1 MKGLYVLKEKRI
13 YKRELPLWG
22 SLLAA
27 VLLAGCIT
35 LLALWCQPNALRTVL
50 AGFKAQP
57 LLIVLNALPIG
68 LLLLAFAFLFRNVFY
83 SGALVNFFVCALSL
97 ANRVKIEVRDE
108 PVFPRDFSLLREVGS
123 AIQSYDIRYP
133 VKAIAVV
140 ALTTVLLIGL
150 GVLFPSRPVSLAA
163 LKAKLTKRDAVA
175 VFPGRCWLER
185 IVGAVLSFGVL
196 TALIFTVYA
205 SNTLYNSFRV
215 SNAYYVPSVF
225 NELGFPYC
233 FCHQFT
239 TYPVD
244 RPEGFSKS
252 EAAGWETGGQTGLG
266 KDVSVILVMNEAF
279 SDLTDQPMFNWT
291 EETDPLPNLH
301 ALQKDPHALSGHIV
315 VPGFAGGT
323 ANTEFDVL
331 TGMQTNALS
340 VTATSAM
347 RVVNRN
353 LDSLF
358 RVFGADGYR
367 TSFYHPGDAWFY
379 NRENV
384 YRWLGA
390 EHEVFAKDMK
400 NLEYKGRW
408 VTDDYMAGLIEEEF
422 ETAVSEGRPLFNYTT
437 TIQNHMSYTAD
448 KYGEGHTFAPVSTTA
463 DISPETR
470 SMLEVYTEGVRDAD
484 AMLGR
489 LTAYF
494 AEREEPVVLVFYGD
508 HLPYLGDNQKG
519 YAELGSEVS
528 IPENER
534 EDILCSYKTPYVLWA
549 NDAAA
554 DTLNWNEAM
563 AALNLPEDGV
573 LSASFLGSVLLD
585 LTGRAGESPW
595 FDFLSSLRRIA
606 PVVQKKTYILA
617 DGSVL
622 PQRILNEQTD
632 EASMELKD
640 AVRKWRCWSYYKL
653 KYADVG

>member
-50 AGFKAQP
+50 AVFKAQP

-68 LLLLAFAFLFRNVFY
+68 LLLLAFAFLFRNIFY

-123 AIQSYDIRYP
+123 AIQSFDIRYP

-140 ALTTVLLIGL
+140 VLTTALLVGL
-150 GVLFPSRPVSLAA
+150 GVLFPSHPVSFAA
-163 LKAKLTKRDAVA
+163 LKAKLTKRDAA
-175 VFPGRCWLER
+175 AAFPGRCWPER

-205 SNTLYNSFRV
+205 SNDLYNSFRV
-215 SNAYYVPSVF
+215 SNAYYVPAVF

-244 RPEGFSKS
+244 KPEGFSKS
-252 EAAGWETGGQTGLG
+252 EAAGWETGEQSGLG
-266 KDVSVILVMNEAF
+266 KDVNIIMVMNEAF
-279 SDLTDQPMFNWT
+279 SDITDGSMFNWA
-291 EETDPLPNLH
+291 EGDDPLPNLH
-301 ALQKDPHALSGHIV
+301 ALQNDPHALTGHIV

-340 VTATSAM
+340 DTTTSAM
-347 RVVNRN
+347 RVINRN

-358 RVFGADGYR
+358 RVFDADGYR

-400 NLEYKGRW
+400 DLEYKGRW

-448 KYGEGHTFAPVSTTA
+448 KYGEGHTFAPVSVTA
-463 DISPETR
+463 DISDETR
-470 SMLEVYTEGVRDAD
+470 TMLEVYTEGVRDAD

-494 AEREEPVVLVFYGD
+494 AERSEPVVLVFYGD

-519 YAELGSEVS
+519 Y
-528 IPENER
+528 
-534 EDILCSYKTPYVLWA
+534 VLWA

-554 DTLNWNEAM
+554 DTLNWNEAV
-563 AALNLPEDGV
+563 AALDFPEDGV

-595 FDFLSSLRRIA
+595 FDFLSFVRRLV

-653 KYADVG
+653 KYAEVG

>member
-68 LLLLAFAFLFRNVFY
+68 LLLLALAFLFRNVFY

-123 AIQSYDIRYP
+123 AIQSFDIRYP

-140 ALTTVLLIGL
+140 VLTTALLIGL
-150 GVLFPSRPVSLAA
+150 GVLFPSRPVSFAA
-163 LKAKLTKRDAVA
+163 LKAKLTKRDAAA
-175 VFPGRCWLER
+175 VFPGRCWPER
-185 IVGAVLSFGVL
+185 ILGAVLSFGVL

-205 SNTLYNSFRV
+205 SNDLYNSFRV

-244 RPEGFSKS
+244 KPEGFSRS
-252 EAAGWETGGQTGLG
+252 EAAGWDQGGDTGLG
-266 KDVSVILVMNEAF
+266 KDVNVIMVMDEAF
-279 SDLTDQPMFNWT
+279 SDITDSDAFAFTAEN
-291 EETDPLPNLH
+291 DPLPNLH
-301 ALQKDPHALSGHIV
+301 ALREDPHAVAGHIV

-331 TGMQTNALS
+331 TGMQTNALAAG
-340 VTATSAM
+340 TTSSF

-358 RVFGADGYR
+358 RVFGGDGYH
-367 TSFYHPGDAWFY
+367 TSFFHPGDDWFY

-384 YRWLGA
+384 YRWFGA
-390 EHEVFAKDMK
+390 EETVFADQMEA
-400 NLEYKGRW
+400 LAYKGRW
-408 VTDDYMAGLIEEEF
+408 VTDDYMAGLIEQEF
-422 ETAVSEGRPLFNYTT
+422 ADTVAAGETLFHYTT
-437 TIQNHMSYTAD
+437 TIQNHMSYTLD
-448 KYGEGHTFAPVSTTA
+448 KYGESYAYPEVPLNTAVS
-463 DISPETR
+463 DEVETLLR
-470 SMLEVYTEGVRDAD
+470 VYTEGARDAD

-489 LTAYF
+489 LVDTFSAV
-494 AEREEPVVLVFYGD
+494 EEPVVLVFFGD
-508 HLPYLGDNQKG
+508 HLPYLGDNQLA
-519 YAELGSEVS
+519 YAELGFTAR
-528 IPENER
+528 PEW
-534 EDILCSYKTPYVLWA
+534 DALTSYETPYVIWA

-554 DTLNWNEAM
+554 QALDWEA
-563 AALNLPEDGV
+563 AVASLDLPEDGR
-573 LSASFLGSVLLD
+573 LSASFLGAAVLE
-585 LTGRAGESPW
+585 LTGRTGESPW
-595 FDFLSSLRRIA
+595 FDFLNQLRREL
-606 PVVQKKTYILA
+606 PVVQKQAYQLA
-617 DGSVL
+617 DGTVTDQL
-622 PQRILNEQTD
+622 TEEQ
-632 EASMELKD
+632 AAKI
-640 AVRKWRCWSYYKL
+640 AKWRQWSYYKL
-653 KYADVG
+653 MYKEID

>member
-123 AIQSYDIRYP
+123 AIQSFDIRYP

-140 ALTTVLLIGL
+140 VLTTALLVGL
-150 GVLFPSRPVSLAA
+150 GVLFPSRPVSFAA
-163 LKAKLTKRDAVA
+163 LKAKLTKRDAA
-175 VFPGRCWLER
+175 AAFPGRCWPER

-205 SNTLYNSFRV
+205 SNDLYNSFRV
-215 SNAYYVPSVF
+215 SNAYYVPAVF

-244 RPEGFSKS
+244 KPEGFSKS
-252 EAAGWETGGQTGLG
+252 EATGWETGEQPGLG
-266 KDVSVILVMNEAF
+266 KDVNIIMVMNEAF
-279 SDLTDQPMFNWT
+279 SDITDDSMFNWA
-291 EETDPLPNLH
+291 EGDDPLPNLH
-301 ALQKDPHALSGHIV
+301 ALQNDPHALTGHIV

-340 VTATSAM
+340 DTTTSAM
-347 RVVNRN
+347 RVINRN

-358 RVFGADGYR
+358 RVFDADGYR

-400 NLEYKGRW
+400 DLEYKGRW

-448 KYGEGHTFAPVSTTA
+448 KYGEGHTFAPVSVTA
-463 DISPETR
+463 DISDETR
-470 SMLEVYTEGVRDAD
+470 TMLEVYTEGVRDAD

-494 AEREEPVVLVFYGD
+494 AERSEPVVLVFYGD

-519 YAELGSEVS
+519 YAELGSEVA
-528 IPENER
+528 IAENDR
-534 EDILCSYKTPYVLWA
+534 TDILCSYKTPYVIWTNA
-549 NDAAA
+549 AAA
-554 DTLNWNEAM
+554 DALDWEA
-563 AALNLPEDGV
+563 AAKQLALPEDGTV
-573 LSASFLGSVLLD
+573 SAAFLGSVLLD
-585 LTGRAGESPW
+585 LTGRSGENPW

-606 PVVQKKTYILA
+606 PVVQKKTYILT
-617 DGSVL
+617 DGEL
-622 PQRILNEQTD
+622 IANRDLLERTD
-632 EASMELKD
+632 ETAAALK
-640 AVRKWRCWSYYKL
+640 AAIRKWRCWSYYKL
-653 KYADVG
+653 KYAEVG

>member
-1 MKGLYVLKEKRI
+1 MKEKRFHKI
-13 YKRELPLWG
+13 ALPLWG
-22 SLLAA
+22 SFLLA

-35 LLALWCQPNALRTVL
+35 LLALWCQPNALRSVL
-50 AGFKAQP
+50 AVFRGQP
-57 LLIVLNALPIG
+57 LLIVLNALPVG
-68 LLLLAFAFLFRNVFY
+68 LLLLTFAFLFRNVFY

-108 PVFPRDFSLLREVGS
+108 PVFPRDFALVREVGS
-123 AIQSYDIRYP
+123 AMQSYDIRYP
-133 VKAIAVV
+133 VTAIIAVV
-140 ALTTVLLIGL
+140 LTTALLVGL
-150 GVLFPSRPVSLAA
+150 GVLFPSRPVSFAA
-163 LKAKLTKRDAVA
+163 LKAKLTKRDAA
-175 VFPGRCWLER
+175 AAFPGRCWPER

-205 SNTLYNSFRV
+205 SNDLYNSFRV

-244 RPEGFSKS
+244 KPEGFSKS
-252 EAAGWETGGQTGLG
+252 EAAGWETGEQSGLG
-266 KDVSVILVMNEAF
+266 KDVNIIMVMNEAF
-279 SDLTDQPMFNWT
+279 SDITDGSMFNWA
-291 EETDPLPNLH
+291 EGDDPLPNLH
-301 ALQKDPHALSGHIV
+301 ALQNDPHALTGHIV

-340 VTATSAM
+340 DTTTSAM
-347 RVVNRN
+347 RVINRN

-358 RVFGADGYR
+358 RVFDADGYR

-400 NLEYKGRW
+400 DLEYKGRW
-408 VTDDYMAGLIEEEF
+408 VTDDYMAGQIEQEF

-448 KYGEGHTFAPVSTTA
+448 KYGEGHTFAPVSVTA
-463 DISPETR
+463 DISDETR
-470 SMLEVYTEGVRDAD
+470 TMLEVYTEGVRDAD

-494 AEREEPVVLVFYGD
+494 AERSEPVVLVFYGD

-519 YAELGSEVS
+519 YAELGSEVA
-528 IPENER
+528 IAENDR
-534 EDILCSYKTPYVLWA
+534 TDILCSYKTPYVIWTNA
-549 NDAAA
+549 AAA
-554 DTLNWNEAM
+554 DALDWEA
-563 AALNLPEDGV
+563 AAKQLALPEDGTV
-573 LSASFLGSVLLD
+573 SAAFLGSVLLD
-585 LTGRAGESPW
+585 LTGRGGESPW
-595 FDFLSSLRRIA
+595 FDFLSSVRRLV
-606 PVVQKKTYILA
+606 PVVQKKIYILT
-617 DGSVL
+617 DGEL
-622 PQRILNEQTD
+622 IANRDLLERTD
-632 EASMELKD
+632 ETAAALK
-640 AVRKWRCWSYYKL
+640 AAIRKWRCWSYYKL
-653 KYADVG
+653 KYAEVG

>member
-68 LLLLAFAFLFRNVFY
+68 LLLLALAFLFRNVFY

-123 AIQSYDIRYP
+123 AIQSFDIRYP

-140 ALTTVLLIGL
+140 VLTTALLVGL
-150 GVLFPSRPVSLAA
+150 GVLFPSRPVSFAA
-163 LKAKLTKRDAVA
+163 LKAKLTKRDAA
-175 VFPGRCWLER
+175 AAFPGRCWPER

-205 SNTLYNSFRV
+205 SNDLYNSFRV
-215 SNAYYVPSVF
+215 SNAYYVPAVF

-244 RPEGFSKS
+244 KPEGFSKS
-252 EAAGWETGGQTGLG
+252 EATGWETGEQPGLG
-266 KDVSVILVMNEAF
+266 KDVNIIMVMNEAF
-279 SDLTDQPMFNWT
+279 SDITDGSMFNWA
-291 EETDPLPNLH
+291 EGDDPLPNLH
-301 ALQKDPHALSGHIV
+301 ALQNDPHALTGHIV

-340 VTATSAM
+340 DTTTSAM
-347 RVVNRN
+347 RVINRN

-358 RVFGADGYR
+358 RVFDADGYR

-400 NLEYKGRW
+400 DLEYKGRW
-408 VTDDYMAGLIEEEF
+408 VTDDYMAGQIEQEF

-448 KYGEGHTFAPVSTTA
+448 KYGEGHTFAPVSVTA
-463 DISPETR
+463 DISDETR
-470 SMLEVYTEGVRDAD
+470 TMLEVYTEGVRDAD

-494 AEREEPVVLVFYGD
+494 AERSEPVVLVFYGD

-519 YAELGSEVS
+519 YAELGSEVA
-528 IPENER
+528 IAENDR
-534 EDILCSYKTPYVLWA
+534 TDILCSYKTPYVIWTNA
-549 NDAAA
+549 AAA
-554 DTLNWNEAM
+554 DALDWEA
-563 AALNLPEDGV
+563 AARQLVLPEDGTV
-573 LSASFLGSVLLD
+573 SAAFLGSVLLD
-585 LTGRAGESPW
+585 LTGRGGESPW
-595 FDFLSSLRRIA
+595 FDFLSSVRRLV
-606 PVVQKKTYILA
+606 PVVQKKIYILT
-617 DGSVL
+617 DGEL
-622 PQRILNEQTD
+622 IANRDLLERTD
-632 EASMELKD
+632 ETAAALK
-640 AVRKWRCWSYYKL
+640 AAIRKWRCWSYYKL
-653 KYADVG
+653 KYAEVG

>member
-1 MKGLYVLKEKRI
+1 MKEKRFHKI
-13 YKRELPLWG
+13 ELPLWG
-22 SLLAA
+22 SFLLA

-57 LLIVLNALPIG
+57 LLIVLNALPVG
-68 LLLLAFAFLFRNVFY
+68 LLLLTFAFLFRNVFY

-140 ALTTVLLIGL
+140 VLTTALLVGL
-150 GVLFPSRPVSLAA
+150 GVLFPSRPVSFAA
-163 LKAKLTKRDAVA
+163 LKAKLTKRDAA
-175 VFPGRCWLER
+175 AAFPGRGWPER

-205 SNTLYNSFRV
+205 SNDLYNSFRV
-215 SNAYYVPSVF
+215 SNAYYVPAVF

-244 RPEGFSKS
+244 KPEGFSKS
-252 EAAGWETGGQTGLG
+252 EAAGWETGEQSGLG
-266 KDVSVILVMNEAF
+266 KDVNIIMVMNEAF
-279 SDLTDQPMFNWT
+279 SDITDDSMFNWA
-291 EETDPLPNLH
+291 EGDDPLPNLH
-301 ALQKDPHALSGHIV
+301 ALQNDPHALTGHIV

-340 VTATSAM
+340 DTTTSAM
-347 RVVNRN
+347 RVINRN

-358 RVFGADGYR
+358 RVFDADGYR

-400 NLEYKGRW
+400 DLEYKGRW

-448 KYGEGHTFAPVSTTA
+448 KYGEGHTFAPVSVTA
-463 DISPETR
+463 DISDETR
-470 SMLEVYTEGVRDAD
+470 TMLEVYTEGVRDAD

-494 AEREEPVVLVFYGD
+494 AERSEPVVLVFYGD

-519 YAELGSEVS
+519 YAELGSEVA
-528 IPENER
+528 IAENDR
-534 EDILCSYKTPYVLWA
+534 TDILCSYKTPYVIWTNA
-549 NDAAA
+549 AAA
-554 DTLNWNEAM
+554 DALDWEA
-563 AALNLPEDGV
+563 AAKQLVLPEDGTV
-573 LSASFLGSVLLD
+573 SAAFLGSVLLD
-585 LTGRAGESPW
+585 LTDRAGESPW
-595 FDFLSSLRRIA
+595 FDFLSSVRRLV
-606 PVVQKKTYILA
+606 PVVQKKIYILT
-617 DGSVL
+617 DGEL
-622 PQRILNEQTD
+622 IANRDLLERTD
-632 EASMELKD
+632 ETAAALK
-640 AVRKWRCWSYYKL
+640 AAIRKWRCWSYYKL
-653 KYADVG
+653 KYAEVG

>member
-13 YKRELPLWG
+13 YKRELPLWR

-68 LLLLAFAFLFRNVFY
+68 LLLLAFAFLFRNIFY

-123 AIQSYDIRYP
+123 AIQSFDIRYP

-140 ALTTVLLIGL
+140 VLTTALLIGL
-150 GVLFPSRPVSLAA
+150 GVLFPSRPVSFAA
-163 LKAKLTKRDAVA
+163 LKAKLTKRDAA
-175 VFPGRCWLER
+175 AAFPGRCWPER

-244 RPEGFSKS
+244 KPEGFSKS
-252 EAAGWETGGQTGLG
+252 EAAGWETGKQSGLG
-266 KDVSVILVMNEAF
+266 KDVNIIMVMNEAF
-279 SDLTDQPMFNWT
+279 SDITDGSMFNWA
-291 EETDPLPNLH
+291 EGDDPLPNLH
-301 ALQKDPHALSGHIV
+301 ALQNDPHALTGHIV

-340 VTATSAM
+340 DTTTSAM
-347 RVVNRN
+347 RVINRN

-358 RVFGADGYR
+358 RVFDADGYR

-400 NLEYKGRW
+400 DLEYKGRW

-448 KYGEGHTFAPVSTTA
+448 KYGEGHTFAPVSVTA
-463 DISPETR
+463 DISDETR
-470 SMLEVYTEGVRDAD
+470 TMLEVYTEGVRDAD

-494 AEREEPVVLVFYGD
+494 AERSEPVVLVFYGD

-519 YAELGSEVS
+519 YAELGSEVA
-528 IPENER
+528 IAENDR
-534 EDILCSYKTPYVLWA
+534 TDILCSYKTPYVIWTNA
-549 NDAAA
+549 AAA
-554 DTLNWNEAM
+554 DALDWEA
-563 AALNLPEDGV
+563 AAKQLALPEDGTV
-573 LSASFLGSVLLD
+573 SAAFLGSVLLD
-585 LTGRAGESPW
+585 LTGRGGESPW
-595 FDFLSSLRRIA
+595 FDFLSSVRRLV
-606 PVVQKKTYILA
+606 PVVQKKIYILT
-617 DGSVL
+617 DGEL
-622 PQRILNEQTD
+622 IANRDLLERTD
-632 EASMELKD
+632 ETAAALK
-640 AVRKWRCWSYYKL
+640 AAIRKWRCWSYYKL
-653 KYADVG
+653 KYAEVG

>member
-50 AGFKAQP
+50 AVFKAQP

-68 LLLLAFAFLFRNVFY
+68 LLLLAFAFLFRNIFY

-108 PVFPRDFSLLREVGS
+108 PVFPRDFALVREVGS
-123 AIQSYDIRYP
+123 AMQSYDIRYP
-133 VKAIAVV
+133 VTAIIAVV
-140 ALTTVLLIGL
+140 LTTALLVGL
-150 GVLFPSRPVSLAA
+150 GVLFPSRPVSFAA
-163 LKAKLTKRDAVA
+163 LKAKLTKRDAA
-175 VFPGRCWLER
+175 AAFPGRCWPER
-185 IVGAVLSFGVL
+185 IVGAAVSLGVL
-196 TALIFTVYA
+196 VGLIFTVYA
-205 SNTLYNSFRV
+205 SNGLYNSFRV

-244 RPEGFSKS
+244 KPEGFSKS
-252 EAAGWETGGQTGLG
+252 EAAGWETGEQSGLG
-266 KDVSVILVMNEAF
+266 KDVNIIMVMNEAF
-279 SDLTDQPMFNWT
+279 SDITDGSMFNWA
-291 EETDPLPNLH
+291 EGDDPLPNLH
-301 ALQKDPHALSGHIV
+301 ALQNDPHALTGHIV

-340 VTATSAM
+340 DTTTSAM
-347 RVVNRN
+347 RVINRN

-358 RVFGADGYR
+358 RVFDADGYR

-390 EHEVFAKDMK
+390 EHEIFAKDMK
-400 NLEYKGRW
+400 DLEYKGRW
-408 VTDDYMAGLIEEEF
+408 VTDDYMAGQIEQEF

-448 KYGEGHTFAPVSTTA
+448 KYGEGHTFAPVSVTA
-463 DISPETR
+463 DISDETR
-470 SMLEVYTEGVRDAD
+470 TMLEVYTEGVRDAD

-494 AEREEPVVLVFYGD
+494 AERSEPVVLVFYGD

-519 YAELGSEVS
+519 YAELGSEVA
-528 IPENER
+528 IAENDR
-534 EDILCSYKTPYVLWA
+534 TDILCSYKTPYVLWA

-554 DTLNWNEAM
+554 DTLNWNEAV
-563 AALNLPEDGV
+563 AALDFPEDGV

-595 FDFLSSLRRIA
+595 FDFLSSVRRLV
-606 PVVQKKTYILA
+606 PVVQKKTYILT
-617 DGSVL
+617 DGEL
-622 PQRILNEQTD
+622 IANRDLLERTD
-632 EASMELKD
+632 ETAAALK
-640 AVRKWRCWSYYKL
+640 AAIRKWRCWSYYKL
-653 KYADVG
+653 KYAEVG